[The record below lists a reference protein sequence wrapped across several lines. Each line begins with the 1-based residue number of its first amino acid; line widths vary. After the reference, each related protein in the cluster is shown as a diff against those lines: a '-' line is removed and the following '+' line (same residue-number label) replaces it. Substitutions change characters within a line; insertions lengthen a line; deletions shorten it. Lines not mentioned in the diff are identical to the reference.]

1 MQSRCTPCSTT
12 RCMSLPSRHRRPLIT
27 PHHIANSNNKHAQ
40 PPTAS
45 LPAPSHL
52 HQLLPGPAAAAPQ
65 RRAVPRVQALRS
77 SAILWRRRAAE
88 RAAVSLRRQRCPPP
102 ALCSMPADSHAQTS
116 AVEAFCLALQS
127 KTSNDWQQVCPLTC
141 FRLGSRTSNVTPPAL
156 HALVLQ
162 PTTRRCFAVH
172 GCPFSRLEKSA
183 AGCCHL
189 RLHV

>member
-1 MQSRCTPCSTT
+1 MLNHTLHVSPFPPPPPPNYPAPHCEQQQQARAAAHRLAACALSPASATTSPSCCSTT
-12 RCMSLPSRHRRPLIT
+12 TPSCSSCSSAAVECDTVAAQGGRACSSIT
-27 PHHIANSNNKHAQ
+27 AQ
-40 PPTAS
+40 T
-45 LPAPSHL
+45 
-52 HQLLPGPAAAAPQ
+52 
-65 RRAVPRVQALRS
+65 AVP
-77 SAILWRRRAAE
+77 
-88 RAAVSLRRQRCPPP
+88 PPP

-141 FRLGSRTSNVTPPAL
+141 FRLGSRTSNVMPPAL

-172 GCPFSRLEKSA
+172 GCPFSRIENSA